1 MLREGMAARMYEFQT
16 SLSGLQK
23 DLEWM
28 DACFDPREATEEERT
43 LAKYLEIIENSSVSR
58 AVNLLQM
65 LHAEVR
71 VSGYLSKL
79 PSGRYGIEG
88 TDVELTS
95 GSTCEVYAP
104 YHELGDDEELLTWQP
119 MRVEYDCAEYHFIE
133 NPYIR
138 LDGVLIRIKRMW

>member
-1 MLREGMAARMYEFQT
+1 MLREGMAARMYEVQS
-16 SLSGLQK
+16 SLAGLQK

-43 LAKYLEIIENSSVSR
+43 LAKYLEIIKNSSVSR

-79 PSGRYGIEG
+79 PSGRYGIE
-88 TDVELTS
+88 
-95 GSTCEVYAP
+95 CEC
-104 YHELGDDEELLTWQP
+104 Q
-119 MRVEYDCAEYHFIE
+119 
-133 NPYIR
+133 
-138 LDGVLIRIKRMW
+138 